1 MNEQNY
7 QDSANLSNLILN
19 SASKQRKEKQE
30 EEKTMLTSFE
40 QATTK
45 KYTHTQKKI
54 LVYTSQLQT
63 ELIHMRFPGYV
74 ITDNP
79 LKSIRYELS
88 MKNQLGFTLPVLL
101 SL

>member
-40 QATTK
+40 QATK
-45 KYTHTQKKI
+45 KIHTHTQKNSCVHI
-54 LVYTSQLQT
+54 AAT
-63 ELIHMRFPGYV
+63 
-74 ITDNP
+74 N
-79 LKSIRYELS
+79 SINTYEIS
-88 MKNQLGFTLPVLL
+88 WVCNNR
-101 SL
+101 